1 MFHLFLVLYSAI
13 KINEEID
20 HAETVKKRSQELLEL
35 GDQLGGGKISP
46 KTILS
51 EETTSM
57 LTHLS
62 RSSLIPFVCIRNC
75 YLMAGHS
82 RAGKAF
88 SQRIATPYAGKKD
101 QA

>member
-57 LTHLS
+57 LTHL
-62 RSSLIPFVCIRNC
+62 
-75 YLMAGHS
+75 
-82 RAGKAF
+82 
-88 SQRIATPYAGKKD
+88 
-101 QA
+101 